1 MPCCDGL
8 IKLLVIIVCDKCLV
22 LFELSFIWTVNNC
35 YLQLCCVIDLRL
47 LLIGDISTSL
57 VLVKI
62 C

>member
-1 MPCCDGL
+1 MPHCDGL
-8 IKLLVIIVCDKCLV
+8 IKVLVIIVYDKCLV

-35 YLQLCCVIDLRL
+35 YLQLYCVIDLRL
-47 LLIGDISTSL
+47 LLIGDVSTSL